1 MNEARKQLLEEVNAE
16 SLMEFTKNIS
26 REVRSSG
33 SEEELRA
40 FEYAKEKLDEFGFE
54 TNLQFCDAYIS
65 LPVRASLTIDG
76 RSFACITH
84 AMGLSTGE
92 RAAEGQL
99 VYLGKGTAEDYRST
113 DVAGK
118 VVLLDGIAT
127 GPLVDR
133 AQAAGAVAAICIN
146 GAYTNEMIVSS
157 VWGSPTTET
166 ISSLP
171 QLVVVSCN
179 YEDGNKIKDLLR
191 QAEGKQA
198 VHAAV
203 QTEVDTGWRKIPI
216 LTGELK
222 GSVEPDK
229 FVLFSGHIDS
239 WHYGAMDNGTANA
252 TMLEVAR
259 ILSKRKSELRRT
271 LRLAFWS
278 GHSHGRYAAST
289 WYCDHHWEELHDH
302 GVLHVNIDSV
312 GAKGAVILTEN
323 NCMAETKALV
333 QEAVYEVAG
342 QHFEGSRFSRA
353 GDQSFWGTGMPSLL
367 MGLSEQP
374 PNDAPEAQAFA
385 QLFGGG
391 KTGGYGW
398 WWHTT
403 EDTLDKIDPQ
413 NLVRDCKV
421 YADIVYQACT
431 LPILPINQ
439 LNAVHE
445 IREALVRYQE
455 MANEALDFSPLV
467 ERADTLREK
476 LEQLYRHAQ
485 RDSLS
490 PNEITAINDGIL
502 KLSRILVPLNYV
514 RGDLFHH
521 DPAVKPVVIPLLEK
535 VEKLVGVELH
545 TPDYYLLTTELTR
558 NRNKVHFALRQAI
571 EETSRALSLLACETQ
586 E

>member
-1 MNEARKQLLEEVNAE
+1 MNEVRKQLLEEVDAD
-16 SLMEFTKNIS
+16 SLMEYTRNIS

-40 FEYAKEKLDEFGFE
+40 FLYTKGKLDEFGFE
-54 TNLQFCDAYIS
+54 TELQFCDAYIS
-65 LPVRASLTIDG
+65 LPVRASLTVDG
-76 RSFACITH
+76 RPFACITH
-84 AMGLSTGE
+84 AMGLSTGKD
-92 RAAEGQL
+92 AAEGSL
-99 VYLGKGTAEDYRST
+99 VYLGKGNEEDYRSA
-113 DVAGK
+113 DVIGK

-127 GPLVDR
+127 GPSVDR
-133 AQAAGAVAAICIN
+133 AQSAGAVAAIFIN
-146 GAYTNEMIVSS
+146 GAFTNEMIVSS
-157 VWGSPTTET
+157 VWGNPTTET
-166 ISSLP
+166 ISTLP
-171 QLVVVSCN
+171 KLVVISCN
-179 YEDGNKIKDLLR
+179 FEDGNQIKEMLR
-191 QAEGKQA
+191 RAEAKQ
-198 VHAAV
+198 VHAAI

-222 GSVEPDK
+222 GSIEPDK

-259 ILSKRKSELRRT
+259 IMSKRKNELRRT

-289 WYCDHHWEELHDH
+289 WYCDHHWEDLHDN

-323 NCMAETKALV
+323 NCMEETKELV
-333 QEAVYEVAG
+333 QEAVYEIAG
-342 QHFEGSRFSRA
+342 QRFEGSRFSRA

-403 EDTLDKIDPQ
+403 EDTIDKIDPQ
-413 NLVRDCKV
+413 NLVRDCRV
-421 YADIVYQACT
+421 YADIIYRACT

-439 LNAVHE
+439 LRAVNE
-445 IREALVRYQE
+445 IRDALVRYQAI
-455 MANEALDFSPLV
+455 ANGKMNFSLLV
-467 ERADTLREK
+467 ERADKLREK
-476 LEQLYRHAQ
+476 LEQLYQHAQ
-485 RDSLS
+485 RDPLS
-490 PNEITAINDGIL
+490 TKEIAAINDGIL

-514 RGDLFHH
+514 KGDLFHH
-521 DPAVKPVVIPLLEK
+521 DPPVKPVCIPLLEK
-535 VEKLVGVELH
+535 VAMLADVELH

-558 NRNKVHFALRQAI
+558 NRNKVHYALRQAI
-571 EETSRALSLLACETQ
+571 EETDRTFALLTIETTR
-586 E
+586 